1 MTVINQNELSQ
12 ILYVDQA
19 LMWCVIEL
27 EHSNHHIDNFYL
39 SDNAAV
45 RAESQDFVSWQV
57 IQDSDGNGQFVFT
70 ALLPILN
77 RHPLLQQNSIIECV
91 MSYTIFRLT
100 DEQITYPTD
109 GKGMLLPTIPIYI
122 NTLEKLLVWLVQ
134 LVEGVNRYIKLINAL
149 VSVDFIE
156 TVETP
161 APTIDLA
168 EGIVSI
174 VGLEPLAPIL
184 AVVDNDTGTAEE
196 NISQYENTRSDP
208 DAIPDWY
215 FFALDNQ
222 QTYSSSGT
230 DGGNGGGGGNS
241 EPTPV
246 DPGKGN
252 NGGVFDTLP
261 VCKEQDPKIISFSK
275 DGLLNIPA
283 PHQVPYGQS
292 K

>member
-1 MTVINQNELSQ
+1 MTVINQSELSQ

-27 EHSNHHIDNFYL
+27 EHSNHHIDNYYL

-45 RAESQDFVSWQV
+45 RAESQDFVSWEV
-57 IQDSDGNGQFVFT
+57 TQDSDGNGQFVFT

-100 DEQITYPTD
+100 DEQITYPSD
-109 GKGMLLPTIPIYI
+109 GKGMLLPTIPTYI

-149 VSVDFIE
+149 VSVDFVE
-156 TVETP
+156 TVDTP
-161 APTIDLA
+161 APTIDLS
-168 EGIVSI
+168 EGVVTIA
-174 VGLEPLAPIL
+174 GLEPLAPIL
-184 AVVDNDTGTAEE
+184 AVVDNGTGGAEE
-196 NISQYENTRSDP
+196 NISQYENAGSDP
-208 DAIPDWY
+208 NATPEWYMDAV
-215 FFALDNQ
+215 DNLQ
-222 QTYSSSGT
+222 IYYSSGASG
-230 DGGNGGGGGNS
+230 GGGGGGNP

-246 DPGKGN
+246 DPGNGN
-252 NGGVFDTLP
+252 NGGLLDTLP

-275 DGLLNIPA
+275 DGLLNITN
-283 PHQVPYGQS
+283 V
-292 K
+292 

>member
-1 MTVINQNELSQ
+1 MTVINQTELSQ

-27 EHSNHHIDNFYL
+27 EHSNHHIDNYYL

-109 GKGMLLPTIPIYI
+109 GKGMLLPTIPTYI
-122 NTLEKLLVWLVQ
+122 DTLEKLLVWLVQ

-149 VSVDFIE
+149 ISVDFVE
-156 TVETP
+156 TVDTP
-161 APTIDLA
+161 APTIDLT
-168 EGIVSI
+168 EGIVNI
-174 VGLEPLAPIL
+174 GGLQPLATIL
-184 AVVDNDTGTAEE
+184 AVVDNGTGTAEE
-196 NISQYENTRSDP
+196 NISQYENAGSD
-208 DAIPDWY
+208 ANLIPDWY
-215 FFALDNQ
+215 QESID
-222 QTYSSSGT
+222 SMSDRGSSGGT
-230 DGGNGGGGGNS
+230 VGGGGGNS

-246 DPGKGN
+246 DPGNGN
-252 NGGVFDTLP
+252 NGGTFDTLP

-275 DGLLNIPA
+275 DGLLNITNN
-283 PHQVPYGQS
+283 
-292 K
+292 

>member
-1 MTVINQNELSQ
+1 MTVINQTELSQ

-100 DEQITYPTD
+100 DEQITYPSD
-109 GKGMLLPTIPIYI
+109 GKGMLLPTIPTYI
-122 NTLEKLLVWLVQ
+122 DTLEKLLVWLVQ

-149 VSVDFIE
+149 ISVDFVE
-156 TVETP
+156 TVDTP

-168 EGIVSI
+168 DGVVSI
-174 VGLEPLAPIL
+174 AGLEPLATIL
-184 AVVDNDTGTAEE
+184 AVVDNGTGTAEE
-196 NISQYENTRSDP
+196 NISQYENAGSDP
-208 DAIPDWY
+208 NATPEWYIDAVYDLQIP
-215 FFALDNQ
+215 
-222 QTYSSSGT
+222 YSSGASG
-230 DGGNGGGGGNS
+230 GGGGGNS

-246 DPGKGN
+246 DPGNGN

-275 DGLLNIPA
+275 DGILNITNI
-283 PHQVPYGQS
+283 
-292 K
+292 